1 MNKAELVAAITN
13 KFDTVI
19 SVTKQSEVAG
29 VSYYVANV
37 FNVAGD
43 AGNTINVMFFVKD
56 EGTEDE
62 VAYWGGGEPKPDPVP
77 VVPLFGDEA
86 KAWLQTLIDVKKGS
100 QTIRMVDQFLA
111 DNVQER
117 ARAQLTLEH
126 TGTEAL
132 STVDVALWRVAG
144 VFQYKVITA

>member
-43 AGNTINVMFFVKD
+43 VGNTINVMFFVKD
-56 EGTEDE
+56 DGGPGEA
-62 VAYWGGGEPKPDPVP
+62 AYWGGGEPKPAPGPVT
-77 VVPLFGDEA
+77 FAQEA
-86 KAWLQTLIDVKKGS
+86 QVWLQSKIDVTVDS
-100 QTIRMVDQFLA
+100 NIIRMYDQFSA
-111 DNVQER
+111 DDAQER
-117 ARAQLTLEH
+117 ARVRLTLEN
-126 TGTEAL
+126 TGTGTL

-144 VFQYKVITA
+144 EFQYKVITA